1 MKFNAVTKK
10 TKKIL
15 SSPYPLLF
23 AEKYGWAYILVIGFI
38 IALLINLQQPF
49 GLYSWKHPYKWLIL
63 SGFGWLNAAAGIIIL
78 LILTKLFPV
87 FFDTDNWTVS
97 KEAGLIIFL
106 FIMSGIINWAHA
118 VVTIPDFCAS
128 WSSLLRMQ
136 FYTSTF
142 GCLPVTAL
150 SLFAQT
156 LYLKREKSFEG
167 EVTEEYR
174 PIHEMPVAPEI
185 ILINDEPCNIH
196 SILYLKSE
204 GNYVEVHICADG
216 KKEMKLYRMTLKE
229 FETILALHS
238 QFVRCKKWY
247 IVNMHKVSSYKGNSE
262 GMSLKLENCE
272 DKVEVSRKFVP
283 IVRRI
288 MDEN

>member
-1 MKFNAVTKK
+1 MKLNDITKK

-15 SSPYPLLF
+15 SRPYPLLF
-23 AEKYGWAYILVIGFI
+23 AEKYGWAYILALGII

-49 GLYSWKHPYKWLIL
+49 GLYSWDHPYKWLIL
-63 SGFGWLNAAAGIIIL
+63 SGFGWINAAASIVIL
-78 LILTKLFPV
+78 LILTKLFSV
-87 FFDTDNWTVS
+87 FFDTDNWTVG
-97 KEAGLIIFL
+97 KEAALIIFL

-118 VVTIPDFCAS
+118 VVTISNFCAS

-156 LYLKREKSFEG
+156 LNLKRKKLAEE
-167 EVTEEYR
+167 EVTESQR
-174 PIHEMPVAPEI
+174 TVPEMPGVPVMI
-185 ILINDEPCNIH
+185 TINEVHCNLH
-196 SILYLKSE
+196 SILFLKSE
-204 GNYVEVHICADG
+204 GNYVEVHICANG
-216 KKEMKLYRMTLKE
+216 KKEMKLCRKTLKE
-229 FETILALHS
+229 YEIMLEPHS
-238 QFVRCKKWY
+238 QFVRCKKSY
-247 IVNMHKVSSYKGNSE
+247 IVNMNKVTTYKGNSE
-262 GMSLKLENCE
+262 GMTLKLENCA